1 MTTAKAEKVE
11 AKVQA
16 PAFPKVDVEALFALQ
31 RANLETL
38 FQAQKLV
45 FDLFETLSR
54 RQAEVVKEVLAKAEA
69 YTRGFDP
76 ARQPK
81 AYVEEARAAV
91 EKAMAEV
98 RQAVELGLETQK
110 KVVELFVQRAAANLD
125 EMRKI
130 AA

>member
-1 MTTAKAEKVE
+1 MTVKAEKVE

-38 FQAQKLV
+38 FQAHKLV
-45 FDLFETLSR
+45 FDLFETLTR
-54 RQAEVVKEVLAKAEA
+54 RQAELVKEMMARAED
-69 YTRGFDP
+69 YMKGFDP

-81 AYVEEARAAV
+81 AYVEDARAAI
-91 EKAMAEV
+91 EKAMAEMK
-98 RQAVELGLETQK
+98 QAVELGLETQK
-110 KVVELFVQRAAANLD
+110 KVVELFVQRASANLD
-125 EMRKI
+125 EVKRI